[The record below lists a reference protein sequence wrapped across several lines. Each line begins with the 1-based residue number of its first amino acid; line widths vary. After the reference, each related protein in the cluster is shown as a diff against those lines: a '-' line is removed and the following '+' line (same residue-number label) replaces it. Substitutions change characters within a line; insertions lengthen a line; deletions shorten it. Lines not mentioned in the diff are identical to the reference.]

1 MKIKEAN
8 QYSDLLL
15 DNINKL
21 IPQLSE
27 SAELL
32 TRQKLEDIIYSKNS
46 LLFIAEIEGRI
57 IGMSTLVTIIIP
69 TTIKALIE
77 DVVVDKK
84 YLGKGIGKE
93 LTLHAINVAKENNV
107 NSINLTSS
115 PWRTAANALYKKLGF
130 EKRETNVYRLEL

>member
-27 SAELL
+27 SAKLL
-32 TRQKLEDIIYSKNS
+32 TRQKLENIIYSKNS
-46 LLFIAEIEGRI
+46 LLFIAEVEGQI
-57 IGMSTLVTIIIP
+57 IGMLTLVIVIIP

-84 YLGKGIGKE
+84 YLGKGIGKK

-107 NSINLTSS
+107 SSINLTSS
-115 PWRTAANALYKKLGF
+115 PWRKAANTLYKKLGF
-130 EKRETNVYRLEL
+130 EKRETNVYKLEL

>member
-1 MKIKEAN
+1 MKIKEAD

-15 DNINKL
+15 DNLNKL

-77 DVVVDKK
+77 DVVVDKN

-115 PWRTAANALYKKLGF
+115 PRRKAANALYKKLGF
-130 EKRETNVYRLEL
+130 EKRETNVYKLEI

>member
-115 PWRTAANALYKKLGF
+115 PRRKAANALYKKLGF
-130 EKRETNVYRLEL
+130 EKRETNVYKLEI